1 MFSPVD
7 LVIDAYCEELKAAY
21 YKLYGILEPEYPNI
35 IAFCG
40 RMALEN
46 IANSDAAYHDTFHT
60 IVVTDVGQQILR
72 GKHISVGGVSPDDWL
87 HFVVSLLCHD
97 IGYVRGVCR
106 DDRDGS
112 YVAGLDGARVEIGPE
127 ATDAALTPYH
137 VERGKI
143 FVRERFGKVPQ
154 IDVAAIEANIEG
166 TVFPVPRDG
175 EHAGTGDDPGL
186 LRAAD
191 LIGQLADVGY
201 LKKCALLYYEFRETG
216 VAERLGYDSP
226 ADVRRNYPKFFWS
239 TVRPYLDD
247 AVHFL
252 NVTQEGKIWVNNLY
266 ANVFAQEHANYLSG
280 RNGRK

>member
-21 YKLYGILEPEYPNI
+21 CRLYGILEPEYPNI

-60 IVVTDVGQQILR
+60 IMVTDVGQQILR
-72 GKHISVGGVSPDDWL
+72 GKHMSVGGVTPDDWL
-87 HFVVSLLCHD
+87 HFVISLLCHD

-106 DDRDGS
+106 DDRDGF

-154 IDVAAIEANIEG
+154 IDVAAIESNIEG

-175 EHAGTGDDPGL
+175 EHAGTGDYPGL

-191 LIGQLADVGY
+191 LIGQLADVSY
-201 LKKCALLYYEFRETG
+201 LKKCAMLYYEFRETG
-216 VAERLGYDSP
+216 VAEKLGYDSP

-239 TVRPYLDD
+239 SVRPYLDD
-247 AVHFL
+247 AVRFL

-266 ANVFAQEHANYLSG
+266 ANVFEQEHANELSS
-280 RNGRK
+280 RNFRN